1 ARGLPAAG
9 PRDPERGREVM
20 EGDSG
25 RHAVAAHRVADGAVV
40 VELALV
46 EPPFLRLDA
55 APFDREA
62 VGGVPELGGE
72 PEVVV
77 EPPVVVARDARDVAV
92 ADVAGL
98 LLPGPPLVVRA
109 EIGRASC
116 RERV

>member
-1 ARGLPAAG
+1 
-9 PRDPERGREVM
+9 M

-46 EPPFLRLDA
+46 EPPFVRLDA

-62 VGGVPELGGE
+62 VRGMAELRGE

-77 EPPVVVARDARDVAV
+77 EPPVVVARDA
-92 ADVAGL
+92 
-98 LLPGPPLVVRA
+98 
-109 EIGRASC
+109 
-116 RERV
+116 